1 MISSRAHKIIHRVN
15 AATGGYM
22 TEDTAFR
29 MKVYNFTD
37 FIKDFFIFCK
47 DIPALITSLFHG
59 RISRAFE
66 SKIMLTV
73 TSVNGCRY
81 CAWFHSR
88 VALKAGMDQ
97 NEVKRLLSRQLTRQI
112 EDQELV
118 ALNFAVHYAET
129 DQKPDQELVRNLS
142 EVYGN
147 ETAAEIM
154 VKLRQIYF
162 GNLCGNTFKAFLSR
176 LRGVKAETSF
186 WLSELIIFL
195 IVLPLFGPISLLMK
209 KERL

>member
-1 MISSRAHKIIHRVN
+1 MN
-15 AATGGYM
+15 
-22 TEDTAFR
+22 DTIFK
-29 MKVYNFTD
+29 MKVYTFPG
-37 FIKDFFIFCK
+37 FIRDFFIFQK
-47 DIPALITSLFHG
+47 DLPALTMSLFHG

-73 TSVNGCRY
+73 TSVNGCKY

-88 VALKAGMDQ
+88 AALKAGMDQ
-97 NEVKRLLSRQLTRQI
+97 NEVKRLLSSQLIRQI
-112 EDQELV
+112 GDKELV

-129 DQKPDQELVRNLS
+129 DQKPDQELVRNLF
-142 EVYGN
+142 EVYGD

-176 LRGVKAETSF
+176 LKGVKPENSF
-186 WLSELIIFL
+186 WLSELTIFL

-209 KERL
+209 KNEKRFYEV